1 MNSPAEHAQPRD
13 PAPPR
18 AFPSSVPR
26 APHSLVSGDT
36 PGNLPSGNLILRRA
50 RVITCAAF
58 LVALLAA
65 THTSSAQTNT
75 GVDSDPGDPGTG
87 GVNTIQGRIFT
98 AAGRQLNRRVRVK
111 LGGVSREAS
120 VMSDDNGA
128 FTFRRV
134 AGGTYRL
141 TVEGGQE
148 FETAFET
155 VDIIDPA
162 NRNRG
167 EHGGQIIS
175 VQIHLQPKRQDYAAK
190 PGVVNAALAAIPK
203 PARDLYES
211 ALAAGQKGEHKRAV
225 EDLKKAV
232 VIHPAFT
239 LAFNELGVQYLR
251 LGELSKAADALRSA
265 LKLDPDAFILRLNYG
280 IILLQQKKFQES
292 EAELSRALKLND
304 APFAPHLYRGRALI
318 GLLRY
323 DEAIRELQVA
333 LARGGDEARM
343 AHRYLGAIYI
353 EQGEK
358 SRAVEALETYLRL
371 EPKVAGIV
379 QIREIIKQLRTEIA
393 QPKK

>member
-1 MNSPAEHAQPRD
+1 MLQFR
-13 PAPPR
+13 R
-18 AFPSSVPR
+18 ASY
-26 APHSLVSGDT
+26 SLASGDT
-36 PGNLPSGNLILRRA
+36 PGVRPLNALALRRA
-50 RVITCAAF
+50 RVNTCAAF
-58 LVALLAA
+58 LITLLVAA
-65 THTSSAQTNT
+65 HTAYPQTDT
-75 GVDSDPGDPGTG
+75 GIDSDGDPGMG

-98 AAGRQLNRRVRVK
+98 PAGRQLNRRVRVK

-148 FETAFET
+148 FETATET
-155 VDIIDPA
+155 VDILDPA
-162 NRNRG
+162 MRNRSDRA
-167 EHGGQIIS
+167 GQIIS
-175 VQIHLQPKRQDYAAK
+175 VQIHLQPKRQQEYAAK

-203 PARDLYES
+203 PARDMYEQ
-211 ALAAGQKGEHKRAV
+211 ALAAGQQGEHKRAV
-225 EDLKKAV
+225 EELKKAV
-232 VIHPAFT
+232 AIHPAFT

-251 LGELSKAADALRSA
+251 LGETGKAADALRAA

-280 IILLQQKKFQES
+280 IILLQQKKFQEA

-323 DEAIRELQVA
+323 DEAVKELKIA

-358 SRAVEALETYLRL
+358 ARAVEALETYLRL
-371 EPKVAGIV
+371 EPKAAETA